1 MPTDVLHWAFLAL
14 VILALVVGGFVWWM
28 DRDRTYS
35 EDDLKC
41 IEFADHLEALKDARR
56 VAR

>member
-1 MPTDVLHWAFLAL
+1 MPADLLHWAFLAL

-35 EDDLKC
+35 EDDLKV
-41 IEFADHLEALKDARR
+41 IEFAERMQALKDARR
-56 VAR
+56 ALR